1 VRSASNYFTQP
12 VRHRV
17 ILELPGI
24 LTFHEHHLVARA
36 RRDARVDVTKT
47 TSKEDLEVEIKS
59 ISDAVAFS
67 EEKMKKNALFDSPH
81 LFYDVY
87 CLLPGQSQKV
97 HAHEGSDKVY
107 YVLRGTGRFTVGEED
122 RDLGTGNTVI
132 ARAGEP
138 HGVSNETHE
147 NLILLVVMAP
157 RPS

>member
-1 VRSASNYFTQP
+1 ME
-12 VRHRV
+12 
-17 ILELPGI
+17 I
-24 LTFHEHHLVARA
+24 RA
-36 RRDARVDVTKT
+36 
-47 TSKEDLEVEIKS
+47 

-81 LFYDVY
+81 LFYDAY

-107 YVLRGTGRFTVGEED
+107 YVLRGAGRFSVGDEE
-122 RDLGTGNTVI
+122 RDIGEGNAVI

-138 HGVSNETHE
+138 HGVRNETQDD
-147 NLILLVVMAP
+147 LVILVTMAP